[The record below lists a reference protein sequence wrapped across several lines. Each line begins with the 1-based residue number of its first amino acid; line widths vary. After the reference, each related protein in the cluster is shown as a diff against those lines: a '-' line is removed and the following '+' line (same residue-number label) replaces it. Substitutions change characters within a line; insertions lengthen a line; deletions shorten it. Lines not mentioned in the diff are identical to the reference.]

1 MGRHSAR
8 APTLFASATLQNCK
22 TEGGKQ
28 QEVSDMS
35 KVTTFNGRVVEDP
48 PIAKFLFSDARAAW
62 IWLPI
67 RLWLGYQWIEAGL
80 HKVTDPRWV
89 QTGEALK
96 GFWMNAVK
104 VPEQGRPPIAFD
116 WYRDFINGLLQ
127 SNSHTWFGP
136 LVAWGELLIG
146 IALVIG
152 AFVGVA
158 AFFGMFMNWNF
169 IMAGAAS
176 TNGLL
181 LVAAFLL
188 VLAWKVAGYVGADY
202 FLLRWLGVPWKTR
215 DNASV
220 TPPKASPQVGPA

>member
-1 MGRHSAR
+1 
-8 APTLFASATLQNCK
+8 
-22 TEGGKQ
+22 
-28 QEVSDMS
+28 MS
-35 KVTTFNGRVVEDP
+35 KVTTFNGRVIEDP
-48 PIAKFLFSDARAAW
+48 PIAKFLFSDVRAAW

-67 RLWLGYQWIEAGL
+67 RLWLGYEWIEAGL
-80 HKVTDPRWV
+80 HKVTDPKWV
-89 QTGEALK
+89 QTGEAIK
-96 GFWMNAVK
+96 GFWTRAVQ
-104 VPEQGRPPIAFD
+104 VPETGRPPIAFD
-116 WYRDFINGLLQ
+116 WYREFINGLLQ

-146 IALVIG
+146 VALVIG

-202 FLLRWLGVPWKTR
+202 FLLRWLGVPWKVREDRTE
-215 DNASV
+215 
-220 TPPKASPQVGPA
+220 TPPRVSPKVDPAQ